1 MMIGTKTQNK
11 TTASR
16 NVRVIPEFKENP
28 DIEKLARALLAIAN
42 KMAEQEKQANVK
54 GDGVP

>member
-1 MMIGTKTQNK
+1 MIGTKTQNK